1 MGSGVRGKAPTDSA
15 LVGSLERTVG
25 QLVRFSRPREDPNL
39 PQSAAVPAVKPH
51 DFAMLQ
57 NQVLIVNPSSKKIVD
72 ILSQ

>member
-1 MGSGVRGKAPTDSA
+1 
-15 LVGSLERTVG
+15 VG

-39 PQSAAVPAVKPH
+39 PQSAGVPALKPY